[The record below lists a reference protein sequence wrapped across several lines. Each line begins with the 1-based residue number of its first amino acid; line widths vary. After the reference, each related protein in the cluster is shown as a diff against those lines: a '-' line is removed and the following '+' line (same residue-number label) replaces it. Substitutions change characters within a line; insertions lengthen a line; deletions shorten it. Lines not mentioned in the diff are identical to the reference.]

1 MSSVAPP
8 RQPLTPETQARLQ
21 GLLLEAREAVEGV
34 LSGLHRSRHRGA
46 SIEFQEH
53 KEYSP
58 GDELR
63 HIDWKAN
70 ARNDRLWVKQF
81 EQETNLRALLL
92 LDASASMGYGSHRAT
107 KLDRACEIAATL
119 AHLLLRQQDAV
130 GLVAFQQ
137 QVTDYIPPRSSSG
150 HLTVLLEKLAGLQA
164 AGQTDLV
171 QLLGRVAELADRRGM
186 VILLSDLFDLRPEVV
201 QRLRQLR
208 GRKHEVI
215 VLQLLDPWELTFPLS
230 ELTRFVDLEEP
241 RTVQADPRGM
251 RRAYLEELRSYL
263 EGIRRACQEADID
276 YLLADTA
283 RSPGEVLTELLAR
296 RQGR

>member
-215 VLQLLDPWELTFPLS
+215 VLQLLDPWELTFPFS

>member
-1 MSSVAPP
+1 MSPVAPP

-107 KLDRACEIAATL
+107 KLDRACEIAASL

-215 VLQLLDPWELTFPLS
+215 VLQLLDPWELTFPFS

-251 RRAYLEELRSYL
+251 RRADLVEQRSYL
-263 EGIRRACQEADID
+263 EGIRRACLEADID